1 MKNRIKKR
9 ESGLTLVEMLTAV
22 SVLVIIGG
30 TTYAV
35 FRSAIDAY
43 QRTQSKLIR
52 AQRCRV
58 ALDWIATDL
67 SQMQAD
73 AADPMLA
80 LYSEDRQSASGD
92 ADILSIVTLVK
103 TEPDPF
109 FVQQN
114 PASAA
119 APLLSDVRRVAY
131 FVAPAMSIEE
141 SQSGAGLPSPYTTEP
156 QGGRNTDT
164 EPESLSLY
172 RVITTALDPELFVS
186 YLSGNSTL
194 PTEDENGVPIY
205 TEVTPLIDGILN
217 FDLKYTDDE
226 TVYESWME
234 TESFPLTVQI
244 LISVSGDE
252 DGAQPTTG
260 VVPSTPS
267 QEETFVP
274 PNALTQST
282 MVYLPA
288 SATANDS
295 GGGGAQQ

>member
-1 MKNRIKKR
+1 MGNSKKKG
-9 ESGLTLVEMLTAV
+9 EGGLTLVEMLTAV
-22 SVLVIIGG
+22 SVLVIVGG

-35 FRSAIDAY
+35 FRTAIDAY

-73 AADPMLA
+73 TTDPLLA

-92 ADILSIVTLVK
+92 TDILSLVTLVK

-109 FVQQN
+109 FAQQN

-119 APLLSDVRRVAY
+119 ATPLVSDVRRVAY

-141 SQSGAGLPSPYTTEP
+141 SQSGASPPSPYTTED
-156 QGGRNTDT
+156 QGGQDTDT
-164 EPESLSLY
+164 DPENLSLY

-186 YLSGNSTL
+186 YLSGTSTL
-194 PTEDENGVPIY
+194 PSEDENGTPIY

-226 TVYESWME
+226 TVYESW
-234 TESFPLTVQI
+234 TQTDSFPLTVQI

-252 DGAQPTTG
+252 DGTQ
-260 VVPSTPS
+260 STAGSVSRTPA
-267 QEETFVP
+267 QEEALVP

-282 MVYLPA
+282 MVYLSA
-288 SATANDS
+288 SATANA
-295 GGGGAQQ
+295 GGAARE